1 MRKDSLTLTAM
12 HDHYLYCQNYYLLKI
27 KNTAHIIKAQV
38 HSRETYSGQV
48 NVPSSSWIQSH
59 HCPFTVQLYT
69 GASTGDKH

>member
-27 KNTAHIIKAQV
+27 KNMAHIIKAQV

-48 NVPSSSWIQSH
+48 KVSSSSWI
-59 HCPFTVQLYT
+59 HCPFTMQLYT
-69 GASTGDKH
+69 EASTGDKH